1 MKKGNSAN
9 GNIKYRESKLI
20 PRLLISIASIAI
32 VAVASFF
39 FVKFINKHE
48 SKNISV
54 DALYAAWNRYDYQEV
69 YDISGAILEKNYLQ
83 NTARTFRGFSSYF
96 LARAQTDNSLAQ
108 KYIDECIENLRI
120 ALQNSKVEMLPQ
132 VKYILGKAYF
142 YKNTF
147 SNYHYYSDLVIK
159 YLNECYSD
167 GYRADDISEFL
178 GMSYANLGMTRDS
191 ITAFTEAL
199 RVRESDVLLLS
210 IAEQYCKNG
219 QPTVAKQYFFHV
231 LSISQDDILINRCHN
246 LLGQIY
252 IDEENYNDARAEFEA
267 ILSKD
272 ENSADAHYG
281 LGVLYEKQGDLAKA
295 RSEWRRAIKLQFD
308 HAGALQ
314 KLAESR

>member
-20 PRLLISIASIAI
+20 PRLIFVFAAFLFVTAVSYFSYKAIKKVNSTRISIDSLYDAWSI
-32 VAVASFF
+32 
-39 FVKFINKHE
+39 
-48 SKNISV
+48 
-54 DALYAAWNRYDYQEV
+54 YDYEKV
-69 YDISGAILEKNYLQ
+69 YEISGNILEKNYIH
-83 NTARTFRGFSSYF
+83 NTARTFRGFSAYF
-96 LARAQTDNSLAQ
+96 LARSQTDNSLAQ
-108 KYIDECIENLRI
+108 EYIDECIENLRVS
-120 ALQNSKVEMLPQ
+120 LQNSKPDMLPQ

-142 YKNTF
+142 YKNNF

-159 YLNECYSD
+159 YLNECVAE

-178 GMSYANLGMTRDS
+178 GLSYAELGMTRES
-191 ITAFTEAL
+191 ISSFTEAL

-219 QPTVAKQYFFHV
+219 QATVAKQYFFRV
-231 LSISQDDILINRCHN
+231 LNISQDDILINRCHN

-252 IDEENYNDARAEFEA
+252 IDEANYSDAKAEFEA
-267 ILSKD
+267 ILLKD

-295 RSEWRRAIKLQFD
+295 RAEWRRALKIQFD
-308 HAGALQ
+308 HAGATQ
-314 KLAESR
+314 KLTESR